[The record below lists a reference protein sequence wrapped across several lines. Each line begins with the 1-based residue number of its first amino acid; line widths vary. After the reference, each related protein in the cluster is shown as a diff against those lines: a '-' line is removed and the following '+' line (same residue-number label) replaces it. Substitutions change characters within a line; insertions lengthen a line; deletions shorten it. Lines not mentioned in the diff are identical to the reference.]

1 MCLVDSWSNFPL
13 TSHKS
18 EPSHKDCLSQSI
30 NKVVAQCN
38 SQLLFTL
45 ILNLFSLLADMVT
58 HFTSTQGNK
67 LLYEEDKQ
75 ADAYTLF
82 QCFTPPTLSA
92 VQALKLCG
100 PDKLISASY
109 DDSYVCIILNR
120 NFSKNPI

>member
-1 MCLVDSWSNFPL
+1 M
-13 TSHKS
+13 
-18 EPSHKDCLSQSI
+18 SQSI
-30 NKVVAQCN
+30 NEVVAQCN
-38 SQLLFTL
+38 SQLKLVFT
-45 ILNLFSLLADMVT
+45 DMVT

-67 LLYEEDKQ
+67 PFHEEDKQ

-109 DDSYVCIILNR
+109 DDSYVCIVLNR
-120 NFSKNPI
+120 NFSKMQFNLVPVTTF